1 VLSGLVLVLNA
12 QFPSKLSFLFSPK
25 RYKVARGGR
34 GSGKSWGFA
43 RALLILGAK
52 SKLRI
57 LCAREVQ
64 RSIKDSVHKLLSD
77 QIEALGLGAFYE
89 VLESTIR
96 GKNGT
101 EFLFAGLS
109 SLTIESIKSFEGVDV
124 CWVEEAQ
131 SLSDRSWVILIPTI
145 RKDGSEI
152 WVTFNP
158 DLDDDPTYR
167 RFVETPPANCVSI
180 EINYSDNPWFP
191 SVLEDERQHCKRTMS
206 QDDYENIWEGKCKSA
221 VTGAIYAGEIRDAI
235 EKGRVCNVPYDP
247 QLKVHQ
253 VWDLGWN
260 DQMSIILAQR
270 HVSEIRVI
278 EYIEEN
284 HKTLDYLSA
293 DLKLRRYNWG
303 KVFMPHDGGH
313 GNILTGASAV
323 KTMQKLGWDM
333 AQSQGTGDARFGI
346 PNIPIETGIKQARM
360 LFPRVYFDRT
370 KAALLVSRLKR
381 YKRNVPTTTDEP
393 SAPVHDINSHGAD
406 DFRYLSLVVPQMSNE
421 DMKPIVYP
429 KSGVI

>member
-1 VLSGLVLVLNA
+1 MNA
-12 QFPSKLSFLFSPK
+12 EFPEKLRFLFQPK

-34 GSGKSWGFA
+34 GSAKSWSFA
-43 RALLILGAK
+43 RALLLRGAAQQQRFIC
-52 SKLRI
+52 S
-57 LCAREVQ
+57 RETQ
-64 RSIKDSVHKLLSD
+64 QSIKDSVHKLLSD
-77 QIEALGLGAFYE
+77 QIQALGLGGFYD
-89 VLESTIR
+89 VLKTEIR
-96 GKNGT
+96 GRNGT

-109 SLTIESIKSFEGVDV
+109 DQTVDSIKSFEGCDV

-131 SLSDRSWVILIPTI
+131 TVSERSWKILTPTI
-145 RKDGSEI
+145 RKPGSEI

-158 DLDDDPTYR
+158 DLDDDPTYE
-167 RFVETPPANCVSI
+167 RFVTNPPDDCISV
-180 EINYSDNPWFP
+180 EINYTDNPWFP
-191 SVLEDERQHCKRTMS
+191 EVLEKERAGDQRRYSK
-206 QDDYENIWEGKCKSA
+206 DDYENIWLGRCKAA

-247 QLKVHQ
+247 ALKVHQ

-270 HVSEIRVI
+270 HLSQIRVI

-303 KVFMPHDGGH
+303 KVFLPHDGGH
-313 GNILTGASAV
+313 GNYLTGESAV
-323 KTMQKLGWDM
+323 KTMQKLGWDVPM
-333 AQSQGTGDARFGI
+333 TQGSGDTRFGI
-346 PNIPIETGIKQARM
+346 PNIPVETGIKQARM

-421 DMKPIVYP
+421 DLKPIVYP
-429 KSGVI
+429 KTGVI